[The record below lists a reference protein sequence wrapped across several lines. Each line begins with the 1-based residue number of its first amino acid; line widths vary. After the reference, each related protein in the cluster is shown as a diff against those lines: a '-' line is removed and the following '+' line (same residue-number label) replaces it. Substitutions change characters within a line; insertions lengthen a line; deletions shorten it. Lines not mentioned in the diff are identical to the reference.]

1 MNETNIYHLV
11 IEHPII
17 TFFVSMVLMAVLILF
32 IGVKFL
38 SYREKV
44 RMRKSK
50 DK

>member
-1 MNETNIYHLV
+1 MKETSIYHLV

-17 TFFVSMVLMAVLILF
+17 TFFVSMVLMAVVILF
-32 IGVKFL
+32 IGVRFM

-44 RMRKSK
+44 RLKKSK